1 MALARRRL
9 HEAHAVIADRE
20 SGAGGA
26 SCQTYA
32 NHTNASREGFEQ
44 IGDHQL
50 VFRDEHFEH

>member
-1 MALARRRL
+1 VALACGRL
-9 HEAHAVIADRE
+9 DKADAVIADRE
-20 SGAGGA
+20 SGAGSA